1 MKKELSASPLEK
13 KMILQLIRA
22 LYLPS
27 KYTNMASVRW
37 LFTFAIVIAS
47 FGATIGQEN
56 SSFYYF
62 AQFTSKENSD
72 ALNEPLNFL
81 TQKSLDRRAKSSIEL
96 NELDIPISAERLK
109 AIEQIKTV
117 KIHYPLKWSN
127 GVVYSTPD
135 STLMPAVMALEF
147 VDTVIKIKDK
157 ITGKRSDLLS
167 PPIPIEYNYAL
178 AKDQI
183 ELINIP
189 DLHAFSYNGFGLT
202 IGVFDNGFRS
212 VDTFPL
218 FEHLWQKERI
228 KGQYDMVDGDN
239 NAIPHGGHGMSVL
252 SCMGALSSDTMTGT
266 APEASYYLF
275 RTEDNASETI
285 LEEYNW
291 ARAVEIADSI
301 GIDIIN
307 SSLGYSLFDDTTTS
321 HTYQDLD
328 GNTTVVTKAANNAY
342 RRGILVVNSAGNS
355 GNRPW
360 RYIIAPAD
368 GRYVLAIGATDS
380 VGNIASFSSRGPN
393 AAGLL
398 KPNVSAVGARVVV
411 GNAVGGAD
419 KSNGTSFSAPTIAGA
434 AACLWQAFPEASNA
448 DIFRAIEASAHLY
461 DTPDFDYGYG
471 IPDFKKAFDIL
482 SNKHEPVIIDTD
494 LIRDFNLYPNPTSN
508 NLNLQFL
515 ELEETPISVSIH
527 NYQGYKLLQS
537 DIGVQKGTINLSINT
552 SLLNSGYYILELKRG
567 PYSQRKVFIKE

>member
-1 MKKELSASPLEK
+1 
-13 KMILQLIRA
+13 
-22 LYLPS
+22 
-27 KYTNMASVRW
+27 MASARW
-37 LFTFAIVIAS
+37 LFTFTIIIAS
-47 FGATIGQEN
+47 FGATFGQEN

-62 AQFTSKENSD
+62 TQFTAKENSD

-109 AIEQIKTV
+109 ALEKIKTV
-117 KIHYPLKWSN
+117 KIHYPLRWSN

-135 STLMPAVMALEF
+135 STLMPTVMALEF

-157 ITGKRSDLLS
+157 ITGKRSELLL
-167 PPIPIEYNYAL
+167 PPTPIEYNYAL
-178 AKDQI
+178 AEDQI

-189 DLHAFSYNGFGLT
+189 YLHAFNYNGYGLT

-218 FEHLWQKERI
+218 FEHLWQKDRI
-228 KGQYDMVDGDN
+228 KGQYDIVDGDN

-291 ARAVEIADSI
+291 ARAAEIADSI

-342 RRGILVVNSAGNS
+342 KRGILVVNSAGNS

-380 VGNIASFSSRGPN
+380 AGNIASFSSRGPN

-411 GNAVGGAD
+411 ANAVGSAD

-434 AACLWQAFPEASNA
+434 AACLWQAFPDASNA

-461 DTPDFDYGYG
+461 DTPDFDYGHG

-482 SNKHEPVIIDTD
+482 SNKLKPQPIDQN
-494 LIRDFNLYPNPTSN
+494 LIRDFMLYPNPSSGKFTIEFTELDSSEVSIKIFDYMGQEIK
-508 NLNLQFL
+508 LYDLGLQFGKKRYNIDVSRLVGGWYIIQL
-515 ELEETPISVSIH
+515 E
-527 NYQGYKLLQS
+527 
-537 DIGVQKGTINLSINT
+537 
-552 SLLNSGYYILELKRG
+552 RG
-567 PYSQRKVFIKE
+567 KYVQRKRLIKQDSILD